1 MQLEWSRSTQ
11 DKPALCTIR
20 IMADLLESEV
30 RLETCRAVNQSQSRS
45 LRPALTPGD
54 QADMDPMSCR
64 KRTDVM
70 VGLTTVCKM
79 HLTVVSY
86 GLTTVPCAREP
97 CIPYPLPRFSGGFMG
112 LQHKWVC
119 RHDLSEGI
127 QGSRARATV
136 VSYGAICPIAYNS
149 FWASAQGLTA
159 FPNTRER
166 CKDTSVLQHSPT
178 PGNVARA

>member
-1 MQLEWSRSTQ
+1 
-11 DKPALCTIR
+11 
-20 IMADLLESEV
+20 MADLLESEV

-86 GLTTVPCAREP
+86 GAFCPIVLPHSLQQSPAPVNLV
-97 CIPYPLPRFSGGFMG
+97 YPTRFPAFLVGSWGYNINGF
-112 LQHKWVC
+112 V
-119 RHDLSEGI
+119 D
-127 QGSRARATV
+127 T
-136 VSYGAICPIAYNS
+136 ICPRVY
-149 FWASAQGLTA
+149 
-159 FPNTRER
+159 
-166 CKDTSVLQHSPT
+166 KV
-178 PGNVARA
+178 PGRGRLL

>member
-1 MQLEWSRSTQ
+1 
-11 DKPALCTIR
+11 
-20 IMADLLESEV
+20 MADLLESEV

-86 GLTTVPCAREP
+86 GA
-97 CIPYPLPRFSGGFMG
+97 F
-112 LQHKWVC
+112 
-119 RHDLSEGI
+119 
-127 QGSRARATV
+127 
-136 VSYGAICPIAYNS
+136 CPIAYNS
-149 FWASAQGLTA
+149 PLR
-159 FPNTRER
+159 P
-166 CKDTSVLQHSPT
+166 
-178 PGNVARA
+178 

>member
-1 MQLEWSRSTQ
+1 MITQHCCLNGSWNGRVQHKTSRLYAQ
-11 DKPALCTIR
+11 FEC

-70 VGLTTVCKM
+70 V
-79 HLTVVSY
+79 

-149 FWASAQGLTA
+149 FWSSAQGLTA

-178 PGNVARA
+178 PGNVVRA